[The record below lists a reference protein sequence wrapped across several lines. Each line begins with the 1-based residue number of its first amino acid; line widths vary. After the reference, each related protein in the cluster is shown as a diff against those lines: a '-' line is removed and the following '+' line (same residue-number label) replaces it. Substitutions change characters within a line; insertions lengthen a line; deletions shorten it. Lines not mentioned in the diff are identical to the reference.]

1 MNKNKSV
8 YRMIA
13 LLLSLILCVSC
24 GVTAVN
30 AIEASDVIEPELLDK
45 IAADPNASIQIFVE
59 RKANPLTVEDM
70 PSYDSADRESLYTAR
85 KELAAVNRE
94 KNQEFIKELGK
105 YASFTVDGITNST
118 IVVLTIKAR
127 DIYRLAESE
136 SVFTI
141 ESMPEGKWINESEDT
156 AEICIVYGYSMTADQ
171 QKEYNDADW
180 SEKIGMLEKLYEQ
193 SKIDL
198 MDGIGAICEYQVLC
212 DTSINRIYLRVP
224 AAAVENI
231 KQVQYV
237 RSVSYRTLSESKLN
251 DGAQKLVAESD
262 PGKIV
267 SVLVWTDRGDVV
279 CIRDFLNM
287 TKQEFNTIRVIEDE
301 NGVTAH
307 RKINHAYYNAFNQRL
322 VSEITA
328 ETNAVYKPY
337 ITYHPE
343 DDTYSEVEADMFL
356 RFDIA
361 VGQLEALSRIDGVT
375 GITYEAPAQPDPY
388 QDWYYLGGDQDLLHK
403 LLGEPNEMGAYY
415 IPQGMSIAFGKA
427 DEEEYSRFK
436 EIDYVKGVKYCRPAP
451 SDGWWKLEGDENL
464 LKATYG
470 EPNEDGRYYVP
481 KKKAVK
487 GDVDYDY
494 SLTVVDATGI
504 QRELAE
510 LSAEHFNAGA
520 ADYDDD
526 GYMSVLDATAIQ
538 RTLAE

>member
-1 MNKNKSV
+1 MKKIISLFLV
-8 YRMIA
+8 LTLI
-13 LLLSLILCVSC
+13 LSLCISS
-24 GVTAVN
+24 A
-30 AIEASDVIEPELLDK
+30 AASDTIINLNYENAEDRIAENVSSDTIVNVVVFPDYPGPDFTENNAALFEKIASVIPSARRDSKYRQDRSSMIITMPAGEFTKLRDIEGIYDAELFVPDK
-45 IAADPNASIQIFVE
+45 I
-59 RKANPLTVEDM
+59 TVNED
-70 PSYDSADRESLYTAR
+70 
-85 KELAAVNRE
+85 
-94 KNQEFIKELGK
+94 G
-105 YASFTVDGITNST
+105 TVDI
-118 IVVLTIKAR
+118 L
-127 DIYRLAESE
+127 
-136 SVFTI
+136 
-141 ESMPEGKWINESEDT
+141 
-156 AEICIVYGYSMTADQ
+156 IVYGYSMTADQ

-198 MDGIGAICEYQVLC
+198 MDGIGAICEYQVLR

-224 AAAVENI
+224 QSAVENI

-262 PGKIV
+262 PGQIV

-322 VSEITA
+322 ISEITA
-328 ETNAVYKPY
+328 ETKAVYKPH

-427 DEEEYSRFK
+427 DEAEYARFK

-481 KKKAVK
+481 KKEAVK

>member
-1 MNKNKSV
+1 MNKNRSV

-13 LLLSLILCVSC
+13 LLLSLILCISSGVIAVSA
-24 GVTAVN
+24 TD
-30 AIEASDVIEPELLDK
+30 ASDVIEPALLER
-45 IAADPNASIQIFVE
+45 ITADPSAEVQIFVE
-59 RKANPLTVEDM
+59 RKATPLTVEDM
-70 PSYDSADRESLYTAR
+70 PSYNSADKNSLTAAR
-85 KELAAVNRE
+85 GELAAVNRG
-94 KNQEFIKELGK
+94 KNQEFIAELAE
-105 YASFTVDGITNST
+105 YAAFTVDGITNST

-127 DIYRLAESE
+127 DIYRLADCE

-141 ESMPEGKWINESEDT
+141 ESMPDGKWINESGDT
-156 AEICIVYGYSMTADQ
+156 ADICIVYGYHMSAAE
-171 QKEYNDADW
+171 QKQYDSADW
-180 SEKIGMLEKLYEQ
+180 TEKINTLEKLYEQ
-193 SKIDL
+193 SKKDL
-198 MDGIGAICEYQVLC
+198 LTSIGTVCEYQVLR

-237 RSVSYRTLSESKLN
+237 RSVSYRTLSESKLK

-262 PGKIV
+262 PGQIV

-322 VSEITA
+322 ISEITA
-328 ETNAVYKPY
+328 ETKAVYKPH

-388 QDWYYLGGDQDLLHK
+388 QDWYYLGGDQDILHK

-415 IPQGMSIAFGKA
+415 VPQGTNIAFGKA
-427 DEEEYSRFK
+427 DEEEYARFK
-436 EIDYVKGVKYCRPAP
+436 EIDYVEGVKYCRPAP
-451 SDGWWKLEGDENL
+451 ADGWWQLEGDEAL

-470 EPNEDGRYYVP
+470 EPNADGRYYVP
-481 KKKAVK
+481 KKDAVK

-494 SLTVVDATGI
+494 ALTVIDATGI
-504 QRELAE
+504 QRELVE
-510 LSAEHFNAGA
+510 LSAEHFNASA
-520 ADYDDD
+520 ADYDTD
-526 GYMSVLDATAIQ
+526 GMMTVLDATAIQ